1 MSTEV
6 HEVNISHF
14 DSAVRADA
22 LARLAA
28 TADDLPPP
36 GRDFNLHCHSFYSYN
51 GYGYSPSAL
60 AWHARARG
68 LFAVGLVDF
77 DVLDGVDEF
86 LTAAHSLNLKACA
99 GMETRIFVPEF
110 GTRVI
115 NSPGEPGIAY
125 HMGVGFT
132 SGAAAEE
139 RLVQRLKA
147 IAQARNRG
155 LVSRVNVHLDPVQL
169 DYDVDVLPLTPNGN
183 ATERHVCM
191 AYEAK
196 ATAVFPDAQERTA
209 FWAAKLS
216 MPKEAVQQILH
227 DPAALQGQIR
237 SKTMKAGGVG
247 YVQPEGPDFPRLE
260 EVNQFTVAA
269 GAVPT
274 LAWLDGTT
282 EGETALDEL
291 LDVMM
296 MAGVAMV
303 NIIPDRNWNIAKAE
317 EKRVKVHNLR
327 RFVEAAQARNLPILV
342 GTEMNAPGQRFVD
355 DFNAPELAPYYDEFQ
370 RGVHIIHA
378 HTLLQARLGCG
389 YLSDW
394 ARHQFPTVQEKNDF
408 FAAVGNALAPAAADR
423 LDTLGRNPTAEAIL
437 AAVS

>member
-1 MSTEV
+1 MPAHTLECAL
-6 HEVNISHF
+6 NDF
-14 DSAVRADA
+14 DPVVRAEA
-22 LARLAA
+22 LEQLKRDVAV
-28 TADDLPPP
+28 LPGA

-51 GYGYSPSAL
+51 GYGLSPTAL
-60 AWHARARG
+60 AWEGRKRG
-68 LFAVGLVDF
+68 WFAVGLVDF
-77 DVLDGVDEF
+77 DVLDGVEEF
-86 LTAAHSLNLKACA
+86 LGAAHGLGLRACA

-110 GTRVI
+110 GSRVI

-132 SGAAAEE
+132 SGAQAEDA
-139 RLVQRLKA
+139 LVQRLKA
-147 IAQARNRG
+147 IAQGRNRG
-155 LVSRVNVHLDPVQL
+155 LVTRVNAHLDPVQL
-169 DYDVDVLPLTPNGN
+169 DFDADVAPLTPNGN

-191 AYEAK
+191 AYDAK
-196 ATAVFPDAQERTA
+196 AAAVFPDLEARTA

-260 EVNQFTVAA
+260 EVNAFVLAA
-269 GAVPT
+269 GAIPT

-296 MAGVAMV
+296 LAGVAMV
-303 NIIPDRNWNIAKAE
+303 NIIPDRNWNIMKAE
-317 EKRVKVHNLR
+317 EKRVKVQNLQ
-327 RFVEAAQARNLPILV
+327 RFIDTAQERNLPILV

-355 DFNAPELAPYYDEFQ
+355 DFNSPELAPFYDVFQ
-370 RGVHIIHA
+370 RGAHIVHA
-378 HTLLQARLGCG
+378 HTLLQARLGQG

-394 ARHQFPTVQEKNDF
+394 ARKSFPSVEEKNDF
-408 FAAVGNALAPAAADR
+408 FAVVGASLSPGDAGKLDALRSGA
-423 LDTLGRNPTAEAIL
+423 TAETIL